1 MSQTATRQPSLV
13 NWLLVNGTFAIGTIL
28 ATVDENSFFLTVVN
42 IVIAIYLLLA
52 FLYATI
58 PGILQDTA
66 KSLKPTKIY
75 MATELLYDAA
85 MLTLL
90 CLYAPWYTWI
100 GYFIAMAFSTN
111 NLLKIRHYATVTPA

>member
-1 MSQTATRQPSLV
+1 VSQTRQPSLV
-13 NWLLVNGTFAIGTIL
+13 NWLLVNGTFATAIISATI
-28 ATVDENSFFLTVVN
+28 DENFFCLTVVN

-52 FLYATI
+52 ILNATI

-75 MATELLYDAA
+75 MATELLYDAS

-90 CLYAPWYTWI
+90 CLYAPWYTWT

>member
-1 MSQTATRQPSLV
+1 MSQTRQHSLV
-13 NWLLVNGTFAIGTIL
+13 NWLLVNGTFAMVTISATIG
-28 ATVDENSFFLTVVN
+28 ENSFCLTVVN
-42 IVIAIYLLLA
+42 IVIVIYLLLA
-52 FLYATI
+52 ILNATI

-66 KSLKPTKIY
+66 KRLKPTKIY

-90 CLYAPWYTWI
+90 CLYAPWYTWT

-111 NLLKIRHYATVTPA
+111 NLLKIRHYATMTPA

>member
-1 MSQTATRQPSLV
+1 MSQTRQPSLV
-13 NWLLVNGTFAIGTIL
+13 NWLLVNGTFATAIICATIG
-28 ATVDENSFFLTVVN
+28 ENFFCLTVVN

-52 FLYATI
+52 ILNATT
-58 PGILQDTA
+58 PGILQNTA
-66 KSLKPTKIY
+66 KRLKPTKIF
-75 MATELLYDAA
+75 MATELLYDAS

-90 CLYAPWYTWI
+90 CLYAPWYTWT